1 MPKAKTRTATRKL
14 KVFRTPIGFHDAYVA
29 APSQKAAL
37 EAWGSD
43 ANLFTRGAAEEVT
56 EPKLTK
62 APLATPGEVIKVLRG
77 TEAEQIRAL
86 EKEAPKANKRA
97 APTRAQAPPKPKKRG
112 PRPSRTR
119 VERAEKALA
128 AADDRNRAAVAKI
141 KQQIESLERR
151 RREIESEHRSERE
164 RLQER
169 LEVAREEYAKAMA
182 DWADA

>member
-1 MPKAKTRTATRKL
+1 MPKATKTTAKRKL

-43 ANLFTRGAAEEVT
+43 ANLFARGAAEEVT

-86 EKEAPKANKRA
+86 EKAAPKAKKRA
-97 APTRAQAPPKPKKRG
+97 APAPAETPAKPKKRG
-112 PRPSRTR
+112 PRPSRTP
-119 VERAEKALA
+119 VERADKALA
-128 AADDRNRAAVAKI
+128 AAEDRHRAAVAKV
-141 KQQIESLERR
+141 KEQIEALERR
-151 RREIESEHRSERE
+151 RRELEADHRGERE

-169 LEVAREEYAKAMA
+169 LDGAREEYAKAMA
-182 DWADA
+182 DWADD